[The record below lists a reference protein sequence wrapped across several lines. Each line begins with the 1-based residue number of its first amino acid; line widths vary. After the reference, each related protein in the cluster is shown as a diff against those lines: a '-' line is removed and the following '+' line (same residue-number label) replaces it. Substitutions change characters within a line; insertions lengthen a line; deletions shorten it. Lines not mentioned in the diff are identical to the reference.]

1 MPADASDAIDKSR
14 DKRVDKSRTNNIN
27 KGHNDRF
34 GGTRRL
40 YGHEA
45 VETLRQ
51 SHICVIGIGGVGSWA
66 AEALAR
72 TAVGHI
78 TLIDL
83 DDICITNTNRQ
94 LHALSETIGQSKVEV
109 MAERIRSINPE
120 CDCQIIED
128 FITPDNIAERITR
141 NFDYVL
147 DAIDNFRVKA
157 ALIAHCK
164 RNKIKIITTGGAGGQ
179 MDPTQVQITDLTK
192 TWHDPL
198 ARKVRNQLRDRHG
211 FSKNTQRKFGVD
223 CVFSTEQAVYPQ
235 ADGSVCQTKPAS
247 NGANSG
253 SMKMDCAS
261 GFGASTA
268 VTATFG
274 FAATA
279 RIIKKLTH

>member
-1 MPADASDAIDKSR
+1 MSFD
-14 DKRVDKSRTNNIN
+14 
-27 KGHNDRF
+27 DRF

-40 YGHEA
+40 YGHQA
-45 VETLRQ
+45 VEKLRQ
-51 SHICVIGIGGVGSWA
+51 AHVCVIGIGGVGSWA

-72 TAVGHI
+72 SAVGRI

-94 LHALSETIGQSKVEV
+94 LHTLNSTIGQSKAGI
-109 MAERIRSINPE
+109 MAERLASINPE
-120 CDCQIIED
+120 CQIEVIED
-128 FITPDNIAERITR
+128 FITADNIQELITQD
-141 NFDYVL
+141 FDYVL

-157 ALIAHCK
+157 ALIHYCK

-179 MDPTQVQITDLTK
+179 MDPTQIQITDITK

-211 FSKNTQRKFGVD
+211 FTKNSKRKFGVD

-235 ADGSVCQTKPAS
+235 ADGSVCQTKPEA
-247 NGANSG
+247 GG

-261 GFGASTA
+261 GFGAATV

-274 FAATA
+274 FAAVA
-279 RIIKKLTH
+279 RIIEKLTG